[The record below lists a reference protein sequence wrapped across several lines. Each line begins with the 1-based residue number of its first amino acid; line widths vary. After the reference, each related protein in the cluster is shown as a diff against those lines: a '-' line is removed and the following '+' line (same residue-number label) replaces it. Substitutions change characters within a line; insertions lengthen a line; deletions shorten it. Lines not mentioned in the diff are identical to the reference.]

1 MEKKRRIQRHWYFK
15 THPSVLMH
23 LAGTRDGVDV
33 VKVFLSGDD
42 KEKAEINLREQY
54 PEVPF
59 EFVDVDTGYDE
70 ILTNIEQIEEFEQS
84 LPEIDNEARQKVNT
98 VINRHAEQV
107 FANHSGVIGIE
118 ISNVRSDNN
127 RMINELCI
135 VLFCLD
141 ESIRPYGESP
151 LPKNLEGYPCD
162 IRKEFVMF
170 GHYVDCQTLNIGSS
184 IGIPSVK
191 LVGSVG
197 FFVRSNDSSKGF
209 SKCGFLTAAHV
220 AIEQWDELYEHR
232 SLLSKDRLANTSHEI
247 VHPSYLE
254 NRTNVVIGRVIE
266 SYFGNWT
273 NGTGIDAAFVET
285 SQRNLGGMSALFYLS
300 SLGNAYIVLIKHIV
314 MNL

>member
-1 MEKKRRIQRHWYFK
+1 
-15 THPSVLMH
+15 MH

-42 KEKAEINLREQY
+42 KKEAEINLREHY

-70 ILTNIEQIEEFEQS
+70 IITNIEQIEEFEQS

-118 ISNVRSDNN
+118 MSNVRSVNN

-151 LPKNLEGYPCD
+151 LPTHLEGYLCD

-170 GHYVDCQTLNIGSS
+170 GHYVDCQTMNIGSS
-184 IGIPSVK
+184 IGIPFVE
-191 LVGSVG
+191 LAGSVG
-197 FFVRSNDSSKGF
+197 FFVRSNDSSQGF
-209 SKCGFLTAAHV
+209 PKCGFLTAAHV

-232 SLLSKDRLANTSHEI
+232 LLLSKDPLANTSHEI
-247 VHPSYLE
+247 VYPSYLD
-254 NRTNVVIGRVIE
+254 NRTNVVIGIVIE

-300 SLGNAYIVLIKHIV
+300 SLGNAYIFLIKHIV